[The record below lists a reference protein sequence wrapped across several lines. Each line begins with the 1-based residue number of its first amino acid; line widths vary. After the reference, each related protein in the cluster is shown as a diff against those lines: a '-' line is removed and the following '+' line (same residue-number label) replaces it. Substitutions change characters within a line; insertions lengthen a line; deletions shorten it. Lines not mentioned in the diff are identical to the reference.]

1 MEVVL
6 LWLDDLDDLVFS
18 AALKWEQVRKLCL
31 QIGLLAA
38 FVFAACEV
46 FVTASVW
53 APKLAI
59 VAACSVAIW
68 LAAAAV
74 AAARRLEAKLA

>member
-18 AALKWEQVRKLCL
+18 AALKWEQARRLCL
-31 QIGLLAA
+31 QIGLLASFTLA
-38 FVFAACEV
+38 GCEV
-46 FVTASVW
+46 FMTASVW

-59 VAACSVAIW
+59 VAGASVAVW
-68 LAAAAV
+68 LLAAAI
-74 AAARRLEAKLA
+74 AAARRVEASLA